1 MTNPNAW
8 HHSQNKR
15 GPLAEQRQNRDLGQR
30 ILASVVIILALVTVA
45 ILGRALI
52 TSLTSNQ
59 TGLASSP
66 NQSPFVLVGMTQ
78 MQVQERL
85 GSPSYYEGET
95 WHYDTPKGTF
105 IIEFQNDTAV
115 KIRPL
120 IFDLTAITQAP

>member
-8 HHSQNKR
+8 HRSQNKR
-15 GPLAEQRQNRDLGQR
+15 GPLAEQRQGRDLGQR